1 MMPLF
6 DSLISTFD
14 RSALVAPVGE
24 ALYIALIAFW
34 VEAVK
39 HYRVKGLSA
48 TTYLRVRSIY

>member
-14 RSALVAPVGE
+14 RSALVVPVGE

-48 TTYLRVRSIY
+48 TTHLRVKSIC